1 MSHGVRLSAS
11 APQPSECGTG
21 NQAKDAFIWVFRQQ
35 ERVPLG
41 QKPASNLENWR
52 SNKVLASNDSED
64 TDATQI
70 ALQPFDLDTFSIPMY
85 NEGSSSLIP
94 LAYHLSN
101 KMAEEWKI
109 VGKAMMFLTDGTLVE
124 CGDQEVQMVKIQFP
138 ILEFGFR
145 RFDDLP
151 NKIRLLIWK
160 YALPG
165 RCG

>member
-1 MSHGVRLSAS
+1 MESAS
-11 APQPSECGTG
+11 ASLPTECGTG
-21 NQAKDAFIWVFRQQ
+21 NRAKDAFILVIRQQ
-35 ERVPLG
+35 ERVLLG
-41 QKPASNLENWR
+41 QKPLSNLENWR
-52 SNKVLASNDSED
+52 SNKVLASNDSGD

-94 LAYHLSN
+94 LARHLSN

-109 VGKAMMFLTDGTLVE
+109 VGKAMMFLPDGTLVE
-124 CGDQEVQMVKIQFP
+124 RGDQEVQMVKIQFP
-138 ILEFGFR
+138 VHEFGFHC
-145 RFDDLP
+145 FDDLP
-151 NKIRLLIWK
+151 NEIRLLIWK